1 MARREMTAEEA
12 DDHWTEHG
20 NLTPAEVSDLT
31 DAQWDAD
38 RLEREID
45 AVDALTHRW
54 AFALCKAAGSD
65 PLQELGN
72 PPRPR
77 WLGYVYPASL
87 VLKCRPHMEPS
98 VLVTTARTCK
108 CGNPSCPQAPDA

>member
-1 MARREMTAEEA
+1 MTDSSEA
-12 DDHWTEHG
+12 VLD
-20 NLTPAEVSDLT
+20 V
-31 DAQWDAD
+31 QWDAD
-38 RLEREID
+38 RLAAEID

-54 AFALCKAAGSD
+54 AIALCKAAGSD

-98 VLVTTARTCK
+98 L
-108 CGNPSCPQAPDA
+108 